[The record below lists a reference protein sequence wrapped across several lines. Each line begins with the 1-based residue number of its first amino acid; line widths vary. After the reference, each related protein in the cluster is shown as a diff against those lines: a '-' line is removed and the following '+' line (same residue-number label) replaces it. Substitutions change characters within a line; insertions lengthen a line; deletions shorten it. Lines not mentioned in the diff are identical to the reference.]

1 MTTPTASAPEVPKA
15 GVAGGTAH
23 CRKPS
28 SSQAAGHEATRRLRP
43 GTPDSR
49 LRPRRAAALAATALL
64 LAAAPAAAL
73 DLLGK
78 VVVLGERASDA
89 PAPVANASVTV
100 AGAASAV
107 TTASGTFKLGLPFA
121 AGATVTLE
129 VAHDGHVIYRPH
141 RGELRLPRPP
151 ADGAPPRVVRI
162 QLLPEG
168 DHRLLDDYSIR
179 QAFERIARE
188 AQDQLRPDGSPDE
201 IDFTRYLEDLGRRL
215 GFSLTDIERA
225 VADWQDRKRD
235 DPDADLHERGLVA
248 LSEKRF
254 DDARRLFRQS
264 RLANQQ
270 ALTDAEQRLAD
281 LEARLDAQRRLVIRD
296 LRAEAEAATLA
307 YDFAA
312 ALKLYQDALAR
323 IGRDAEPE
331 AWARAQVEVADTR
344 QALGIRVGG
353 AAAQRHLAEA
363 VDAYRAALTVFTR
376 DSLQQQWAGTQNNL
390 ANALQEQGIRTGG
403 EDGARLLAE
412 AVNAYRAALTVRTR
426 DSLPQDWAT
435 TQNNL
440 ASALANQG
448 IRTGGEDGARLL
460 AEAVDA
466 YRAARTVRTRDSLPQ
481 DWAMTQNN
489 LANAL
494 QEQGIRTDGEA
505 GARLLAEAVD
515 AYRAAL
521 TVYTRDSLPQDW
533 AMTQN
538 NLANAL
544 QEQGSRTG
552 GKDGARLLA
561 EAVDAYRA
569 ALTVYTRDSLQQ
581 QWATTQNNLANA
593 LQEQGSRTG
602 GEDGA
607 RLLAE
612 AVDAYR
618 AALTVYTRD
627 TLPQQ
632 WATAQ
637 NNLANA
643 LANQGSR
650 TGGEDGAR
658 LLAEA
663 VDAYRA
669 ALTVRTRDSLP
680 QDWAMTQN
688 NLASALAN
696 QGIRTGG
703 EDGARLLAEAVD
715 AYRAALTVF
724 SMEETGRY
732 WTETQMNLLR
742 ALAELA
748 DAAGMAAV
756 LEDLLRADPHNA
768 NFYHDAQTL
777 YHEAV
782 FDFDAAQRVNRT
794 WLKHNPDDLAA
805 RANLA
810 ETLLTTGRTAEARE
824 ALAALIDANAPAAY
838 APAATPPLPL
848 HVEAA
853 LRLLEIAA
861 LTRLAADSDADA
873 GAEAPARLA
882 DRRDALAGLL
892 AAQPDDFAIGWSF
905 QGALHY
911 LSTDP
916 AFAPHRDSLLP
927 LFEAAAQGRDALLGL
942 LR

>member
-390 ANALQEQGIRTGG
+390 GLALQEQGIRTGG
-403 EDGARLLAE
+403 KD
-412 AVNAYRAALTVRTR
+412 
-426 DSLPQDWAT
+426 
-435 TQNNL
+435 
-440 ASALANQG
+440 
-448 IRTGGEDGARLL
+448 
-460 AEAVDA
+460 
-466 YRAARTVRTRDSLPQ
+466 
-481 DWAMTQNN
+481 
-489 LANAL
+489 
-494 QEQGIRTDGEA
+494 

-892 AAQPDDFAIGWSF
+892 AVQPDDFAIGWSF

>member
-390 ANALQEQGIRTGG
+390 GLALQEQGIRTGG
-403 EDGARLLAE
+403 
-412 AVNAYRAALTVRTR
+412 
-426 DSLPQDWAT
+426 
-435 TQNNL
+435 
-440 ASALANQG
+440 
-448 IRTGGEDGARLL
+448 
-460 AEAVDA
+460 
-466 YRAARTVRTRDSLPQ
+466 
-481 DWAMTQNN
+481 
-489 LANAL
+489 
-494 QEQGIRTDGEA
+494 
-505 GARLLAEAVD
+505 
-515 AYRAAL
+515 
-521 TVYTRDSLPQDW
+521 
-533 AMTQN
+533 
-538 NLANAL
+538 
-544 QEQGSRTG
+544 
-552 GKDGARLLA
+552 K
-561 EAVDAYRA
+561 
-569 ALTVYTRDSLQQ
+569 
-581 QWATTQNNLANA
+581 
-593 LQEQGSRTG
+593 
-602 GEDGA
+602 
-607 RLLAE
+607 
-612 AVDAYR
+612 
-618 AALTVYTRD
+618 
-627 TLPQQ
+627 
-632 WATAQ
+632 
-637 NNLANA
+637 
-643 LANQGSR
+643 
-650 TGGEDGAR
+650 DGAR

-892 AAQPDDFAIGWSF
+892 AVQPDDFAIGWSF

>member
-390 ANALQEQGIRTGG
+390 GLALQEQGI
-403 EDGARLLAE
+403 
-412 AVNAYRAALTVRTR
+412 
-426 DSLPQDWAT
+426 
-435 TQNNL
+435 
-440 ASALANQG
+440 
-448 IRTGGEDGARLL
+448 
-460 AEAVDA
+460 
-466 YRAARTVRTRDSLPQ
+466 
-481 DWAMTQNN
+481 
-489 LANAL
+489 
-494 QEQGIRTDGEA
+494 
-505 GARLLAEAVD
+505 
-515 AYRAAL
+515 
-521 TVYTRDSLPQDW
+521 
-533 AMTQN
+533 
-538 NLANAL
+538 
-544 QEQGSRTG
+544 RTG

-569 ALTVYTRDSLQQ
+569 ALTVYTRDS
-581 QWATTQNNLANA
+581 
-593 LQEQGSRTG
+593 
-602 GEDGA
+602 
-607 RLLAE
+607 
-612 AVDAYR
+612 
-618 AALTVYTRD
+618 
-627 TLPQQ
+627 LPQQ

-892 AAQPDDFAIGWSF
+892 AVQPDDFAIGWSF